1 MNQYE
6 LDMEYIRLVN
16 EWYVTNG
23 LLNLCKKIFKI
34 SGKDWYLSVYNSSD
48 FSKNI
53 QLLPIFCP
61 RYIPLEDLYQIY
73 KLYYGR
79 EIMPRRVIEACT
91 SILWLER

>member
-23 LLNLCKKIFKI
+23 LFNHCKKDFRFLRNIGI
-34 SGKDWYLSVYNSSD
+34 YLFTIQPILVKQYNYCQYLYS
-48 FSKNI
+48 
-53 QLLPIFCP
+53 

-91 SILWLER
+91 SILLLER